1 MTGASSKA
9 AKHAKKIP
17 EDLRCI
23 DPDKE
28 HYFPH
33 EENVS

>member
-9 AKHAKKIP
+9 SKHAKKIP

-28 HYFPH
+28 YYFPH